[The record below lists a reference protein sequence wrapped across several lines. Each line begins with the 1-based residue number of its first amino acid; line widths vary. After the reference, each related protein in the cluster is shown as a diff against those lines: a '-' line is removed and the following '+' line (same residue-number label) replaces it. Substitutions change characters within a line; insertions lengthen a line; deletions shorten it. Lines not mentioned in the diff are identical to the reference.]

1 MGFSERPA
9 QAMKN
14 AGYTQGRLAKDV
26 GMAQSSVNKLLKD
39 ANGSR
44 KTVEIASVLGV
55 RPEWLS
61 AGEGEM
67 LASGMQEPYK
77 PYQVKAPENGFYRV
91 DVLDVKASAG
101 PVRWSPVTLL
111 KPYVPLNTQLNRLAL
126 CLATGHHSTLK

>member
-1 MGFSERPA
+1 MFITLVNVNRIGDFLPNNRLSDRVKRVINRGEYGISERLA

-26 GMAQSSVNKLLKD
+26 GMAQSSVKLLKD

-67 LASGMQEPYK
+67 VSSGAREATEL
-77 PYQVKAPENGFYRV
+77 YQVKPSVMEFTAWMY
-91 DVLDVKASAG
+91 
-101 PVRWSPVTLL
+101 
-111 KPYVPLNTQLNRLAL
+111 
-126 CLATGHHSTLK
+126 